1 MLKRLRSLFYRS
13 INNKDVSY
21 KKAIEIVNKSN
32 GILLDVR
39 SKQEYN
45 EGHLQ
50 NAINIDLYSLSN
62 EIYNKIPNKQSIII
76 VYCASGKRSK
86 QAQEILESLGYTNVY
101 NLKGGISWL

>member
-1 MLKRLRSLFYRS
+1 MLKRLRSFFYRS
-13 INNKDVSY
+13 ANNKDINY
-21 KKAIEIVNKSN
+21 KKAIEILNKSN

-50 NAINIDLYSLSN
+50 SAINIDLYNLSK
-62 EIYNKIPNKQSIII
+62 EIFNKIPNRQSIII
-76 VYCASGKRSK
+76 VYCTSGKRSK
-86 QAQEILESLGYTNVY
+86 EAQEILESLGYTNVY